1 MARFLT
7 RLIDAQGPWARPVGD
22 FIHGIVHWLFHHMK
36 PVHNFLNGTWLGH
49 PLHALLT
56 DVPIGAFTLTII
68 LDVANQRAAA
78 DITLVFGILA
88 MLGAA
93 LAGFAD
99 YADTDGL
106 ARQRATVHS
115 VLMIVALV
123 IYVVSALI
131 RWGDPADRTVAIATS
146 VIAYLILASAA
157 FIGGDVVYA
166 LGNMVDRHAWR
177 SRGTKWAAVDAPAQ
191 IPDGVPTKAKM
202 GAQTLLLVRQGET
215 MFALHETCAHAGGP
229 LSEGQ
234 IVNGCIE
241 CPWHGSR
248 FELTTGHLRQ
258 GPSVYDQ
265 PRYEIRRTEAGGWE
279 GRRAPVGAPR
289 A

>member
-7 RLIDAQGPWARPVGD
+7 RLIDAQGVWARPVGD

-36 PVHNFLNGTWLGH
+36 PIHNFLNGTWLGH
-49 PLHALLT
+49 PLHAVLT

-68 LDVANQRAAA
+68 LDVANQRPAA

-115 VLMIVALV
+115 VLMIVALL

-131 RWGDPADRTVAIATS
+131 RWGDPTDRTVAIATS
-146 VIAYLILASAA
+146 VVAYVILASAA
-157 FIGGDVVYA
+157 FVGGDVVYA

-191 IPDGVPTKAKM
+191 IPEGVPTKARM
-202 GAQTLLLVRQGET
+202 GAQTLLLVRQGDS

-248 FELTTGHLRQ
+248 FELATGHLKR

-279 GRRAPVGAPR
+279 GRRAPTG
-289 A
+289 